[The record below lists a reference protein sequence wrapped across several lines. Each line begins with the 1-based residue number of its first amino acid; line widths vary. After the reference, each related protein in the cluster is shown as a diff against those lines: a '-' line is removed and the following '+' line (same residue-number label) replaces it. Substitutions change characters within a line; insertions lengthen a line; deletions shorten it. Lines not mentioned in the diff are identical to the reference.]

1 MNLKK
6 RHFAAHALKS
16 SRMKF
21 NLVRHYGFKLGKPL
35 WRTCY
40 NHHKRDKANQQQGG
54 RAFVSVRY
62 LEENKA
68 ELYKDW
74 SRNHA
79 PQLVDS
85 KVPCKKTFYNYVK
98 KMNIFKNPH
107 RLTDLCEYC
116 EKLRDLKITL
126 PNSLRQFGYHQEPDT
141 MIDLK
146 QASNFIKAKQVEINQ
161 NNGDLTD
168 VKKKFLNKILIFQF
182 LSKIQ

>member
-1 MNLKK
+1 MKDYLMQ
-6 RHFAAHALKS
+6 KS
-16 SRMKF
+16 TEASNR
-21 NLVRHYGFKLGKPL
+21 LVV
-35 WRTCY
+35 
-40 NHHKRDKANQQQGG
+40 DKANQQQGG

-74 SRNHA
+74 SQNHA

-107 RLTDLCEYC
+107 RLTDLCEFC
-116 EKLRDLKITL
+116 EKLRDLKIKL

-161 NNGDLTD
+161 NHGDLTD
-168 VKKKFLNKILIFQF
+168 VKKNIFF
-182 LSKIQ
+182 